1 MAIGDDRRRA
11 VPGDVDITHGR
22 ILYLQD
28 VNVSFDGFKAI
39 NDANGHGVGDRL
51 LVEIAKRIQASVR
64 GTDTVARLGGDEF
77 VVLLTG
83 LLRVEECTAIL
94 EHLLDAIS
102 QPIAIDTQVFTLS
115 ASIGVSLSQAGDGDA
130 DTLLRHAD
138 KAMYVAKDNGR
149 NRYHVFDSAQDAL
162 TREHFQSLKRVG
174 QALTDNE
181 FELYYQ
187 PKVDMHTNQ
196 VVGAEALIR
205 WNHPERGLVPPLDF
219 LPLIENTELEIPL
232 GEWVIDTALRQL
244 DEWRTLHLSLEISIN
259 ISASHL
265 QSKDFIRTLRRKLA
279 EYPLLS
285 PGVLEIEILETAAL
299 QDMGKARA
307 IINECNKMG
316 VGFALDDFGTGYSS
330 LTYLRSIPAGTL
342 KIDQTFVRDMLED
355 QGDRAIVDGI
365 IVLAKAFDLK
375 VVAEGVETTDHYR
388 ALVRMGCQ
396 IGQGYGIARPMPA
409 AKFHEWY
416 VALSDTAQPI
426 FAR

>member
-1 MAIGDDRRRA
+1 MAGADIAMYRAKADGRNNFKLFTPSMNKQVVLRMDLERALRRGLRQ
-11 VPGDVDITHGR
+11 G
-22 ILYLQD
+22 
-28 VNVSFDGFKAI
+28 
-39 NDANGHGVGDRL
+39 
-51 LVEIAKRIQASVR
+51 
-64 GTDTVARLGGDEF
+64 EF
-77 VVLLTG
+77 VM
-83 LLRVEECTAIL
+83 
-94 EHLLDAIS
+94 H
-102 QPIAIDTQVFTLS
+102 
-115 ASIGVSLSQAGDGDA
+115 
-130 DTLLRHAD
+130 
-138 KAMYVAKDNGR
+138 
-149 NRYHVFDSAQDAL
+149 
-162 TREHFQSLKRVG
+162 
-174 QALTDNE
+174 
-181 FELYYQ
+181 YQ
-187 PKVDMHTNQ
+187 PKVELTSGQ

-244 DEWRTLHLSLEISIN
+244 DEWRTLHLSLEVSIN